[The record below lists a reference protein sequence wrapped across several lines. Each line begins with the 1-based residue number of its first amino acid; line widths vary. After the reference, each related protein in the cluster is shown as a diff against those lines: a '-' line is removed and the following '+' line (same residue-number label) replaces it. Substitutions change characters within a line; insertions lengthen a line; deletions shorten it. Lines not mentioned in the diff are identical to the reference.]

1 MKELSRLVHR
11 SFHIIPRQ
19 EDFRPLALGAS
30 GRTIVRIHFGG
41 RTCIGIQWGNDR
53 ADNDSFIPAARH
65 LHAHGVNVP
74 EIYDYEPLGPGCG
87 AALVEDLGDANL
99 LAFRKEPWPSLRL
112 RYIRAMEQ
120 LHLLHSCPFP
130 EEFPSSPLLTRPCT
144 AGSSPILLNISWG
157 PTWGWKQIPS

>member
-1 MKELSRLVHR
+1 MTVRTMILLSPQPGICTPTV
-11 SFHIIPRQ
+11 S
-19 EDFRPLALGAS
+19 
-30 GRTIVRIHFGG
+30 
-41 RTCIGIQWGNDR
+41 TC
-53 ADNDSFIPAARH
+53 
-65 LHAHGVNVP
+65 P

-130 EEFPSSPLLTRPCT
+130 EDFPLQPAFDEALYRWEQSYFAEHFLGSHLGLET
-144 AGSSPILLNISWG
+144 ASFLNHPALKEQAQFLAALPECPVHRDSQSQNVHIHAEKPG
-157 PTWGWKQIPS
+157 

>member
-99 LAFRKEPWPSLRL
+99 LAFRKSPGLPCACATSGLWNNSICFTPARFRRNS
-112 RYIRAMEQ
+112 
-120 LHLLHSCPFP
+120 
-130 EEFPSSPLLTRPCT
+130 PSSPLLTRPCT

>member
-99 LAFRKEPWPSLRL
+99 LAFRKEPWPSLRQ
-112 RYIRAMEQ
+112 RYIRAME
-120 LHLLHSCPFP
+120 
-130 EEFPSSPLLTRPCT
+130 
-144 AGSSPILLNISWG
+144 
-157 PTWGWKQIPS
+157 

>member
-120 LHLLHSCPFP
+120 LHLPVSGGI
-130 EEFPSSPLLTRPCT
+130 SPPARF
-144 AGSSPILLNISWG
+144 
-157 PTWGWKQIPS
+157 

>member
-1 MKELSRLVHR
+1 
-11 SFHIIPRQ
+11 
-19 EDFRPLALGAS
+19 
-30 GRTIVRIHFGG
+30 
-41 RTCIGIQWGNDR
+41 QWGNDR

-130 EEFPSSPLLTRPCT
+130 EEFPLQPAFDEALYR
-144 AGSSPILLNISWG
+144 WE
-157 PTWGWKQIPS
+157 

>member
-87 AALVEDLGDANL
+87 AA
-99 LAFRKEPWPSLRL
+99 
-112 RYIRAMEQ
+112 
-120 LHLLHSCPFP
+120 
-130 EEFPSSPLLTRPCT
+130 
-144 AGSSPILLNISWG
+144 
-157 PTWGWKQIPS
+157 